1 MKKTGG
7 CPGSSR
13 TVLAHGGFQTSAA
26 VWGHYHSISRH
37 VHAQAA
43 GADPVIVVT
52 GYRAEELEA
61 HLKGAGA
68 CFVRNTRYRHTQMF
82 DSVKLGIQAALEGC
96 ERILVMPMDLPAITD
111 DIIKQVMEAP
121 GRLCGRS
128 MTANRGIPYAWKGD
142 CQTHLHLCRDQDLR
156 GPLKPQACR

>member
-1 MKKTGG
+1 ML
-7 CPGSSR
+7 R
-13 TVLAHGGFQTSAA
+13 RL
-26 VWGHYHSISRH
+26 
-37 VHAQAA
+37 

-52 GYRAEELEA
+52 GYRAEELED
-61 HLKGAGA
+61 HLKGTGA
-68 CFVRNTRYRHTQMF
+68 CFVKNTRYRHTQMF

-128 MTANRGIPYAWKGD
+128 MTANRGIPYAWKGRLPD
-142 CQTHLHLCRDQDLR
+142 ASAPIPGTRDLR
-156 GPLKPQACR
+156 GPLKPQACL